1 MVLTTF
7 SGLFFK
13 YIFMYLYLFLTGK
26 STILLINYLR
36 KKKLKEEYLLYTKIE
51 ILYPLIGIIF
61 IGNLLFLLNAFLPL
75 ENVIVSFVLILYIFP
90 ACIDIF
96 KNKKLSSLMKAINI
110 YNIFCYLTIPSILV
124 ISTFDIS
131 FNYDAGYYHLLHQ
144 NWLRSSNL
152 IVGMVNIFWPLGM
165 SSVYE
170 YISAVL
176 WFDKSFVLLHFLNL
190 YFIHFFYLFISSSLF
205 ILKNKYLMNT
215 SLFILIFSIL
225 DNFGEGGGRNGFLY
239 IQGVTKQDVTVGILF
254 FYLAIVMI
262 MKIKEKNIKNSELQ
276 LISFILLF
284 VYQIK
289 VSGVLIFY
297 LFIILLFILIQERR
311 NSILEIFKLTFPTI
325 VIGVL
330 WIIKSFYTTGCLIFP
345 VNITCYEGFDW
356 YVKNSTIIF
365 ENITKE
371 ASRSFN
377 NSISFIEWAKTDGS
391 FEYRN
396 QVFTNFMFSFA
407 ALFLAKFILFKKE
420 KNLFSFYLIA
430 ISFILFNSIYLI
442 LFGPIPRYAVGL
454 CLVSVGFLGIFST
467 EFKFKISKT
476 TKYLLVF
483 FSVFL
488 LVRMT
493 SYSAFLNN
501 NELRLFDPRDNY
513 EINTLIGF
521 DRYSENWVGPLDKDK
536 CWSNIECTPSKV
548 EIKFFKKGI
557 FKVAYVNNS

>member
-1 MVLTTF
+1 MMLATF
-7 SGLFFK
+7 SGLIFK

-26 STILLINYLR
+26 STILLIDYLR

-61 IGNLLFLLNAFLPL
+61 IGNLLFLLNTFLPL
-75 ENVIVSFVLILYIFP
+75 ENVIVSIVLILYIFP

-96 KNKKLSSLMKAINI
+96 KNKNLSSRIKVINI
-110 YNIFCYLTIPSILV
+110 YNIFCYLIIPSILV
-124 ISTFDIS
+124 VSTFDIN

-165 SSVYE
+165 SSIYE

-190 YFIHFFYLFISSSLF
+190 YFIHFFYLFISSNLF
-205 ILKNKYLMNT
+205 NLKNKYLFNK

-225 DNFGEGGGRNGFLY
+225 DNFGKGGGRNGFLY

-262 MKIKEKNIKNSELQ
+262 LKIKEKNIKNSELQ
-276 LISFILLF
+276 LISLILLF

-289 VSGVLIFY
+289 VSGVIIFY

-311 NSILEIFKLTFPTI
+311 NSILEIFKLIFPTI
-325 VIGVL
+325 VLGFL
-330 WIIKSFYTTGCLIFP
+330 WVIKSFYTTGCLIYP

-356 YVKNSTIIF
+356 YIKNSTISF
-365 ENITKE
+365 EAITKE
-371 ASRSFN
+371 ASLAFD
-377 NSISFIEWAKTDGS
+377 NSISFMEWARTSGS

-396 QVFTNFMFSFA
+396 QVFTNFIFSFA
-407 ALFLAKFILFKKE
+407 VLVLAKLILFKKE
-420 KNLFSFYLIA
+420 KNLFTFSLIA
-430 ISFILFNSIYLI
+430 ISFLLFSYIYLI
-442 LFGPIPRYAVGL
+442 FFGPIPRYAVGL
-454 CLVSVGFLGIFST
+454 CLVTIGFLGIFST
-467 EFKFKISKT
+467 EIKLKISESS
-476 TKYLLVF
+476 KYLLVF

-493 SYSAFLNN
+493 AYSAFVDN
-501 NELRLFDPRDNY
+501 NEFRLFDPRDDY
-513 EINTLIGF
+513 EINTVIGY
-521 DRYSENWVGPLDKDK
+521 DRYSENWVAPLDKDQ

-548 EIKFFKKGI
+548 EIKFLEEGI
-557 FKVAYVNNS
+557 FKVAYRNTE